1 LKLSRSLR
9 SAVITF
15 AVVLVSV
22 FMSPVAHAQ
31 GDPVA
36 ISAQKE
42 AMKALAMLDGTWRG
56 PCWVLEP
63 SGQKIELTQTER
75 VGPFLD
81 GAIKVIEGKGY
92 GADGTVV
99 FNAFAT
105 VSYDAAKKAYNFRTY
120 AMGHVGDFVFTPTTE
135 GFSWE
140 APMGPVTIRYQATV
154 KNGEW
159 HQVGDRIVS
168 GQEPVRFFEM
178 NLKRIGD
185 TDWPAGGA
193 VPPK

>member
-1 LKLSRSLR
+1 LKFSRIAC
-9 SAVITF
+9 SAAISF
-15 AVVLVSV
+15 AVVLVSLFGV
-22 FMSPVAHAQ
+22 TPARAQ

-36 ISAQKE
+36 INAQKD
-42 AMKALAMLDGTWRG
+42 AMKALAMIDGTWRG
-56 PCWVLEP
+56 PCWVIEP
-63 SGQKIELTQTER
+63 SGQKLELTQTER

-81 GAIKVIEGKGY
+81 GAIKIIEGRGY
-92 GADGTVV
+92 GADGTVI

-105 VSYDAAKKAYNFRTY
+105 VSYDAATKAYNFRAH
-120 AMGHVGDFVFTPTTE
+120 AMGHAGDFVLTPTAD
-135 GFSWE
+135 GFTWE
-140 APMGPVTIRYQATV
+140 RPMGPVTIRYQATV

-159 HQVGDRIVS
+159 HQVGDRLVA
-168 GQEPVRFFEM
+168 GQDPVRFFEM